1 MQVELFQPQQYFSSK
16 WYIFKE
22 TPLGKIYQSIPWQE
36 LSACLPEEHTGAG
49 APRWFSSQGM
59 LGLMFLKAYL
69 SLSDE
74 KLIERFN
81 TDWSLQLFC
90 GKLLDD
96 TEMIRDKAILSRV
109 RTYVAE
115 NAENKTHH
123 V

>member
-1 MQVELFQPQQYFSSK
+1 
-16 WYIFKE
+16 
-22 TPLGKIYQSIPWQE
+22 
-36 LSACLPEEHTGAG
+36 
-49 APRWFSSQGM
+49 M

-69 SLSDE
+69 SISDK

-96 TEMIRDKAILSRV
+96 EQIRDKAILSRI

-115 NAENKTHH
+115 HADWQEIQRVLISHWKQDMNDTH
-123 V
+123 VLLMGATAAADRLL